1 MLGAWVA
8 VIGVVAGAAVL
19 GGAPSTDEPASS
31 QAAIASPAASARVSP
46 STAVTTSSAASASA
60 TGLLRLFE
68 PGDGLVTSQELLVRG
83 ATAES
88 VDHLTVILESS
99 GRKALSMSTIEA
111 ASPFT
116 LTLPIPVQRD
126 GTELNVRVIA
136 YDARG
141 IPVDV
146 VGRQVVIGP
155 YVPRSIG
162 GDGFVGGIVF
172 DASWEQRRGDP

>member
-1 MLGAWVA
+1 MGAWVA
-8 VIGVVAGAAVL
+8 AIGVVAGAAVL
-19 GGAPSTDEPASS
+19 GGSSSSREPARS
-31 QAAIASPAASARVSP
+31 QAAVASPVASTRVLLP
-46 STAVTTSSAASASA
+46 SAGTASSA

-83 ATAES
+83 TTDAT

-111 ASPFT
+111 GSPFT

-146 VGRQVVIGP
+146 IGRQVVIGP